1 MKEKGKIKKDTN
13 GQKIGKR
20 SLFVDKMQLKLF
32 AGNKEKKARPSVTS
46 LWPGVSRP
54 RSQSVLT
61 GAVANSVI
69 FRTQTRKVGLAE
81 VETQTS
87 ACCQRRP
94 CPSQRLREAGTKA
107 VSRCVQSTGRSARPM
122 GPFLHASQPW
132 PQLRKPQG
140 EGLQTGHRLPADVQT
155 FNLLSKRGDGSL
167 RWWVPGPPPTP
178 PTSSPPPPSPP
189 TPLPS
194 HPLQALPPTPQR
206 LLPLSSR
213 REQPGSR
220 QGGCPYDYCS
230 LS

>member
-167 RWWVPGPPPTP
+167 RWWVPGPPPHP
-178 PTSSPPPPSPP
+178 PNLLPA
-189 TPLPS
+189 TPLPP
-194 HPLQALPPTPQR
+194 HPPALPPAAGP
-206 LLPLSSR
+206 PPHPPAAPSSFLQEGTA
-213 REQPGSR
+213 REPAGWV
-220 QGGCPYDYCS
+220 S
-230 LS
+230 L